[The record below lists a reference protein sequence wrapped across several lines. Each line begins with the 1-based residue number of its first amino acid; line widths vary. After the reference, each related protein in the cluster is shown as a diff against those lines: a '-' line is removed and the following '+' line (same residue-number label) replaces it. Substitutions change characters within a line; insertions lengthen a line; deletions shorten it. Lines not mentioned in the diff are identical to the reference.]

1 MIYEHLHISDMKR
14 LMRIN
19 KDRLRSLREVRD
31 NMTNAEYES
40 MISRAN
46 ERIKNELN
54 IRR

>member
-19 KDRLRSLREVRD
+19 KDRLRILSEIRD
-31 NMTNAEYES
+31 NMTVAEYS
-40 MISRAN
+40 AMISRAN